1 MERMAITG
9 FQLLFVLVGK
19 IFRPNKRY
27 GSNGL

>member
-19 IFRPNKRY
+19 ILDQTKDMAAMV
-27 GSNGL
+27 S